1 MDMPKVQVA
10 QAFALPV
17 LVSLLCGLF
26 LINCGKQPKNRND
39 CLSEVTQELPERN
52 KLRNRATIL
61 VNQPMLLVR
70 IDSIVISSKILM
82 VIIQLSLTVMADGK
96 SLNWL

>member
-61 VNQPMLLVR
+61 VNPANAPCEDRFNCHQFEN
-70 IDSIVISSKILM
+70 IDGYYSAVF
-82 VIIQLSLTVMADGK
+82 DGHGG
-96 SLNWL
+96 W